1 MRIAIDGSAI
11 PRQMAGA
18 GVYTYQ
24 LARALAGLETEHEF
38 VVFARR
44 DLFNDLP
51 NLEVIDIE
59 PRHPAVRLAWEQVVL
74 PFLLRRHQVDLI
86 HSTHHHTPAIVGPGV
101 SRVVTFND
109 VTFLLLPERYPR
121 LRRSYMEAVTRVAAR
136 VADAII
142 TPSAAVRTDVVT
154 KLSPGSDV
162 TVVPDAA
169 GPQYGPAA
177 ESEVNRVRELYDI
190 QGPYVISVSSLE
202 PGKNRTRLIQAF
214 ERVRTKHPNLL
225 LIIVGQ
231 PAWDY
236 VGDQDLVR
244 RLGLEQAVRFT
255 GYVPDEDLPPLYS
268 GAVLLAYPSLYEG
281 FGLPILEAMAC
292 GTPVITSDL
301 GATAEVA
308 SDAALLVDPLDI
320 ERIAAAIERL
330 LSDEQ
335 LRDDLRSKGRARA
348 SEFSWERTARETLA
362 VYEQSL
368 PPN

>member
-24 LARALAGLETEHEF
+24 LTRALAGIETEHEF

-44 DLFNDLP
+44 GLFDDLP
-51 NLEVIDIE
+51 KLQVIQVG
-59 PRHPAVRLAWEQVVL
+59 PKHPALRLAWEQFAL
-74 PFLLRRHQVDLI
+74 PVLLRRHRIDLL
-86 HSTHHHTPAIVGPGV
+86 HSPHHHTPTIIGPGV

-121 LRRSYMEAVTRVAAR
+121 LRRQYMGTVTRVAAR

-142 TPSAAVRTDVVT
+142 TPSAAVQTDVIT
-154 KLSPGSDV
+154 KLNPGSSV

-169 GPQYGPAA
+169 GPQYVPATQ
-177 ESEVNRVRELYDI
+177 SEIDRVRKRYDI

-202 PGKNRTRLIQAF
+202 PGKNRTRLITAF
-214 ERVRTKHPNLL
+214 ERVHNKHPDLL
-225 LIIVGQ
+225 LVIVGQ

-236 VGDQDLVR
+236 LRDRDVVR
-244 RLGLEQAVRFT
+244 RLGLEHSIRFT

-268 GAVLLAYPSLYEG
+268 GARLLAYPSLYEG

-292 GTPVITSDL
+292 DTPVITSNL

-308 SDAALLVDPLDI
+308 DDAALLVDPLDVEAI
-320 ERIAAAIERL
+320 SSAIERL

-335 LRDDLRSKGRARA
+335 LHDDLRARGRARA
-348 SEFSWERTARETLA
+348 REYSWERTARETLA
-362 VYEQSL
+362 VYEQSRRK
-368 PPN
+368 